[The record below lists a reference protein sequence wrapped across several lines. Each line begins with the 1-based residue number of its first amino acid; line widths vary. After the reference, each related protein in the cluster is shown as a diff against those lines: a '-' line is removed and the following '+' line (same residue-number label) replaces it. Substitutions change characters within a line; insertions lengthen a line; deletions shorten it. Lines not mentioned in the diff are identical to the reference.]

1 MPVCLWQIR
10 FLAQHVRFSHMEKQQ
25 SGRKSLV
32 GAVSSEAQPKRWV
45 APLQSI
51 KTFSIAEFTEAD
63 TKPGDDGSG
72 VFTSS

>member
-1 MPVCLWQIR
+1 
-10 FLAQHVRFSHMEKQQ
+10 MEKQQ

-51 KTFSIAEFTEAD
+51 KTFSIAEFTQAD
-63 TKPGDDGSG
+63 SKPGDDGSG